1 MADENKK
8 SKKHPKQPKPQQDQ
22 APVEAA
28 PTEPKSEVVPPGE
41 RGEVGQPTAGLTI
54 KQQWH
59 EAHFTLKDVGDK
71 HNPRK
76 RVWVR
81 NHGAPSL
88 KRYARDLAK
97 SGNQTAKDWFDHK
110 AGSLNEERSE
120 KNRTRISLEKTASK
134 AARRKKS
141 QGKQGKAAAD
151 ATAATATAAVAGG
164 KKGKR

>member
-1 MADENKK
+1 MTDENKK
-8 SKKHPKQPKPQQDQ
+8 SKKRTPKPQPQQDAQ
-22 APVEAA
+22 QAA
-28 PTEPKSEVVPPGE
+28 PAPEAPKQEANPPGD
-41 RGEVGQPTAGLTI
+41 RGELGVATAALTI
-54 KQQWH
+54 KQRWH

-97 SGNQTAKDWFDHK
+97 SGDANAKDWFANK
-110 AGSLNEERSE
+110 SGAKNAERSE
-120 KNRTRISLEKTASK
+120 KNRSRISLEAQASK

-141 QGKQGKAAAD
+141 QGKSGKAEAAPAAG
-151 ATAATATAAVAGG
+151 ATAG
-164 KKGKR
+164 KKK

>member
-1 MADENKK
+1 MTDENKK
-8 SKKHPKQPKPQQDQ
+8 SKKRTPRPQQQ
-22 APVEAA
+22 EAQQPAAA
-28 PTEPKSEVVPPGE
+28 PETPKTEEHAPGQ
-41 RGEVGQPTAGLTI
+41 RGELGVATASLTI
-54 KQQWH
+54 KQRWH

-97 SGNQTAKDWFDHK
+97 SGDANAKDWFAHK
-110 AGSLNEERSE
+110 TGSLNENRSE
-120 KNRTRISLEKTASK
+120 KNRSRISLESQASK

-141 QGKQGKAAAD
+141 QGKTQKAAD
-151 ATAATATAAVAGG
+151 ATAAAATGKG
-164 KKGKR
+164 KK